1 MKIVS
6 IGIGSD
12 IDKSELQLIAS
23 EPKGKHVF
31 QLANFDELKTKL
43 DSILVQ
49 ACAATK

>member
-12 IDKSELQLIAS
+12 VNASELKLIAS
-23 EPKGKHVF
+23 EPKDQHVF

-43 DSILVQ
+43 DRILMQ
-49 ACAATK
+49 ACAATS